1 MATEIHEKKTHWIFL
16 IKDARGQISMNSQSD
31 FDQGKK
37 FDFIKAGGSNSY
49 ETQ

>member
-1 MATEIHEKKTHWIFL
+1 MAIEIHEKKTHWIF
-16 IKDARGQISMNSQSD
+16 IKKYARDQILMNSQSD